1 MICLY
6 PSFTPLEDKVC
17 QEIGKLLV
25 DRPLLCTSPRHH
37 TAKWAVDVTG
47 RKEIIVKMKKKNQES
62 QPPYFI
68 NFLYC
73 LVSTLHF
80 RKFNY

>member
-6 PSFTPLEDKVC
+6 PSSTPLEDKVC

-47 RKEIIVKMKKKNQES
+47 RKEIIVKMKKKIENH
-62 QPPYFI
+62 
-68 NFLYC
+68 N
-73 LVSTLHF
+73 LHISLIF
-80 RKFNY
+80 RIV

>member
-6 PSFTPLEDKVC
+6 PSSTPLEDKVC

-25 DRPLLCTSPRHH
+25 DRPLLCTSPPHH

-47 RKEIIVKMKKKNQES
+47 RKEIIVKMKKKIKNH
-62 QPPYFI
+62 
-68 NFLYC
+68 N
-73 LVSTLHF
+73 LHISLIF
-80 RKFNY
+80 CIV